1 MPKINTL
8 LPKEQAQKL
17 VNLSKDLLKNDYKIA
32 GKLYSILRTYCLTNK
47 IQIKLCAKG
56 RLQKIG
62 VKINDQVV
70 FAKPIIRNNEIV
82 FFYKKRYYTTKELL
96 NTVIK
101 YNAYKNEV

>member
-17 VNLSKDLLKNDYKIA
+17 VNLSKDL
-32 GKLYSILRTYCLTNK
+32 
-47 IQIKLCAKG
+47 
-56 RLQKIG
+56 
-62 VKINDQVV
+62 KINDQVV